1 MLHRRD
7 QDLTARHTRVEE
19 LESTLSRL
27 REDVIDSREREQHL
41 SGTLREQRREWDRT
55 NATERDERRFEIESL
70 RERCTTQQGDLQ
82 SETTLRLEA
91 SEELGLTRERIAML
105 ERKLREAEASTG
117 QQFSDMTASMDRSFE
132 EKRATLVERY
142 ESQVSQLT
150 ERSLECQ
157 TQLQTQTASLI
168 ATTKELGEVRIELG
182 STKQQLAAHQKQAQ
196 HREADR
202 YQEMSLLKA
211 KHEEELCTD
220 REKHDEVTA
229 ALREE
234 TEKETIHAQ
243 QERAGYEAEIK
254 RLQEHDRES
263 QTRFEAQTRSLL
275 ETTREGSLGKERIA
289 DLTVAMRDK
298 DVAHTQELAAVK
310 HAHQEELLHTRR
322 QQRRDDEHDAH
333 RNDRHSQELSR
344 MHEMIA
350 SQQDQIQAQ
359 TSRLVQ
365 DARELGTVKE
375 KLVEVQPLFVKLNF
389 ACWLTGFFCEACLI
403 LSWLCLTILAGTGR
417 AASFRGTPRRR
428 TSRDHRRKRR
438 SCCFVANRARVVH
451 RAS

>member
-1 MLHRRD
+1 
-7 QDLTARHTRVEE
+7 
-19 LESTLSRL
+19 
-27 REDVIDSREREQHL
+27 
-41 SGTLREQRREWDRT
+41 
-55 NATERDERRFEIESL
+55 
-70 RERCTTQQGDLQ
+70 
-82 SETTLRLEA
+82 
-91 SEELGLTRERIAML
+91 
-105 ERKLREAEASTG
+105 
-117 QQFSDMTASMDRSFE
+117 
-132 EKRATLVERY
+132 
-142 ESQVSQLT
+142 
-150 ERSLECQ
+150 
-157 TQLQTQTASLI
+157 
-168 ATTKELGEVRIELG
+168 
-182 STKQQLAAHQKQAQ
+182 
-196 HREADR
+196 
-202 YQEMSLLKA
+202 
-211 KHEEELCTD
+211 
-220 REKHDEVTA
+220 
-229 ALREE
+229 
-234 TEKETIHAQ
+234 
-243 QERAGYEAEIK
+243 
-254 RLQEHDRES
+254 
-263 QTRFEAQTRSLL
+263 L

-438 SCCFVANRARVVH
+438 SCCFVANRARAVH

>member
-70 RERCTTQQGDLQ
+70 RERCTTQQRDLQ

-157 TQLQTQTASLI
+157 TQLQSKPRAI

-182 STKQQLAAHQKQAQ
+182 STKKQLAAHQKQA
-196 HREADR
+196 HHADR
-202 YQEMSLLKA
+202 
-211 KHEEELCTD
+211 
-220 REKHDEVTA
+220 
-229 ALREE
+229 
-234 TEKETIHAQ
+234 
-243 QERAGYEAEIK
+243 
-254 RLQEHDRES
+254 
-263 QTRFEAQTRSLL
+263 
-275 ETTREGSLGKERIA
+275 
-289 DLTVAMRDK
+289 
-298 DVAHTQELAAVK
+298 
-310 HAHQEELLHTRR
+310 
-322 QQRRDDEHDAH
+322 
-333 RNDRHSQELSR
+333 
-344 MHEMIA
+344 
-350 SQQDQIQAQ
+350 
-359 TSRLVQ
+359 
-365 DARELGTVKE
+365 
-375 KLVEVQPLFVKLNF
+375 
-389 ACWLTGFFCEACLI
+389 
-403 LSWLCLTILAGTGR
+403 
-417 AASFRGTPRRR
+417 
-428 TSRDHRRKRR
+428 
-438 SCCFVANRARVVH
+438 
-451 RAS
+451 